1 MKKGSD
7 FIPLDTEKWDRREIF
22 WYFSQMA
29 PTGYSLT
36 TTVDVSNMR
45 KALREKRMK
54 FFPAYLWLATKKL
67 NEQKEFRTAVLDDK
81 PGYYE
86 SLTPLYAC
94 FHPENHTFSLMWTEY
109 DDHFPTFYEEYLR
122 NQAKY
127 GQNTGILA
135 RKGLTPPPNAYTVSC
150 LPWVSFSH
158 FAVHSYENKPYYFP
172 SLEAGK
178 WQEEGEKLLM
188 PLSITCHHAATD
200 GYHVSK
206 FLEGFQE
213 EADCFQDFL

>member
-1 MKKGSD
+1 MKAGCD
-7 FIPLDTEKWDRREIF
+7 FTPLDPETWERREIF

-36 TTVDVSNMR
+36 VPMDVGRMR
-45 KALREKRMK
+45 RALREKGMK
-54 FFPAYLWLATKKL
+54 FFPAYLWLTTKKL
-67 NEQKEFRTAVLDDK
+67 NEQKEFRTAVTDGK

-86 SLTPLYAC
+86 SLTPLYAS
-94 FHPENHTFSLMWTEY
+94 FHPEDHTFSLMWTEY
-109 DDHFPTFYEEYLR
+109 DDCFRDFYDAYLV
-122 NQAKY
+122 NQEKF
-127 GQNTGILA
+127 GGNPGILA
-135 RKGLTPPPNAYTVSC
+135 QKGLLPPPNAYTVSC

-188 PLSITCHHAATD
+188 PLSVTCHHAATD
-200 GYHVSK
+200 GYHVSR
-206 FLEGFQE
+206 FLEGFQA
-213 EADCFQDFL
+213 EANCFGDFL